1 MTGYAAYGKVQN
13 VTENPRSTERRLLS
27 QVTAA
32 LIDAGKSAEN
42 VQKLY
47 DAILWNKRVWDTFAY
62 EAAADDNQLPKEIR
76 AGIISLAIW
85 VNKETTMIMDGQT
98 DLEPLISV
106 NKSIIEGLK

>member
-13 VTENPRSTERRLLS
+13 VTENPRATERRLLS

-32 LIDAGKSAEN
+32 LIEAGKSGDN

-62 EAAADDNQLPKEIR
+62 EAAADDNALPKEIR

-85 VNKETTMIMDGQT
+85 VNKETTLIMDGQT

-106 NKSIIEGLK
+106 NKSIIDGLK

>member
-1 MTGYAAYGKVQN
+1 MSGYAAYGKVLN
-13 VTENPRSTERRLLS
+13 VTENPRATERRLLG
-27 QVTAA
+27 QVTAS
-32 LIDAGKSAEN
+32 LIEAGRDINN

-47 DAILWNKRVWDTFAY
+47 DAILWNKRVWDTLAY

-85 VNKETTMIMDGQT
+85 VNKVTTLVMDGQT
-98 DLEPLISV
+98 DLDPLISV

>member
-1 MTGYAAYGKVQN
+1 MTGYAAYGKVQA
-13 VTENPRSTERRLLS
+13 VTDSPRATERRLLG

-32 LIDAGKSAEN
+32 LIEASKDVQN
-42 VQKLY
+42 VQRLY

-62 EAAADDNQLPKEIR
+62 ECAADDNQLPQEIR
-76 AGIISLAIW
+76 AGLISLAIW
-85 VNKETTMIMDGQT
+85 VNKETTLIMDGQT